1 MERLNS
7 EVGRTCGLEEIYI
20 SNWKKTDN
28 KTQFLETEKLENN
41 NLDYVSLKK
50 MWPVKNFTSRAQRKT
65 ACAAFHFISDFKT
78 I

>member
-28 KTQFLETEKLENN
+28 KTQFLETKKFENN

-50 MWPVKNFTSRAQRKT
+50 IRGLNCPLTYYFL
-65 ACAAFHFISDFKT
+65 
-78 I
+78 

>member
-1 MERLNS
+1 M
-7 EVGRTCGLEEIYI
+7 GRSNLGGKAARAAGKIWNYFQNLEDDWKKLTFLRLEEIYI

-50 MWPVKNFTSRAQRKT
+50 YGL
-65 ACAAFHFISDFKT
+65 
-78 I
+78 